1 MFEIDNAKYY
11 TVFYWMIDKLGL
23 KGGEL
28 SIFAIIYGFS
38 QDQESEFFGSL
49 SYLEAFTGLS
59 RPTIVTV
66 LSSLEKK
73 ELIIKNNFYKGK
85 IKRNSYAVNSER
97 VNELLKSS
105 KVI

>member
-1 MFEIDNAKYY
+1 MFEIDSAKYY

-49 SYLEAFTGLS
+49 SYLETFTGLS
-59 RPTIVTV
+59 RPTVVAV
-66 LSSLEKK
+66 LSSLEEK
-73 ELIIKNNFYKGK
+73 ELIIKNNFYRGK
-85 IKRNSYAVNSER
+85 IKRNSYTVNSEK

-105 KVI
+105 